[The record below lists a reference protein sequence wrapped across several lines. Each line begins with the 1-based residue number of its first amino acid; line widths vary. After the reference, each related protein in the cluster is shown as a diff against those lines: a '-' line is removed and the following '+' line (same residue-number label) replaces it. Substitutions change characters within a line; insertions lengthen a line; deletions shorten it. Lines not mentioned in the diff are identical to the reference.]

1 MTNTLRYRPEPAE
14 AVNEL
19 TIINAVPMLDNPYP
33 PLATSS
39 SNMGVSKAIAVA
51 GALLSGALPT
61 VLTWG
66 LTIGLIFG
74 GCCSNVSKYGRG
86 LKQHILTTRAE

>member
-1 MTNTLRYRPEPAE
+1 MTTNTNTLRYRPEAAE
-14 AVNEL
+14 TANNEF
-19 TIINAVPMLDNPYP
+19 TMINAVPMLDNQHS
-33 PLATSS
+33 PLAIS

-51 GALLSGALPT
+51 GTLLSGALPT

-74 GCCSNVSKYGRG
+74 GCCSNVSRRG
-86 LKQHILTTRAE
+86 TRS